1 MTVVERLRNRG
12 VTPRAV
18 LYARFSSDNQREES
32 IEAQLRAMH
41 EYCSRNSIVII
52 HEYCDRAKSAT
63 TDDRPEF
70 LKMIAASREGDFDFA
85 IVHKLDRFSRNRYD
99 SAYYKREL
107 KKNGVQLLSVLE
119 QMDDS
124 PESIILESVLEG
136 MSEYYSKNLAREVMK
151 GMRESA
157 MDCRYIG
164 GWIPYGF
171 RVDPQ
176 THRYIINDYEAEAV
190 RMIFRD
196 VADGCGYN
204 VVLNKLNSMGYR
216 TRLGNT
222 FSKETLYE
230 MLRNEKYN
238 GVYVFSRAAS
248 KDELG
253 RRNNHLDKPI
263 EDQIR
268 IPGGMPKIVDD
279 ETFARVQAILTSRKR
294 HGRRDG
300 KRKYLLPGMVFCG
313 LCGHRYCG
321 DSMQTGGEKNR
332 SVIGTYFCNNRKNHG
347 AHACSNSNIHQEPL
361 EELVLQKIEE
371 IVFDESRIP
380 GIVQAYRELCQQEDG
395 TDKDKIRTL
404 RQNLKT
410 VEQKINNIVNIIANT
425 GSAALVTQLTQL
437 EREKEL
443 LDVQIQE
450 EERSAEESELDEDAI
465 LAAFRQAQKM
475 FHNGTLPQMEQI
487 INLYLDRVV
496 VFPDYVEIHLNNV
509 PTNLLNPSETK
520 DEPALGGLHTFYIEK
535 MCERN
540 APQNR
545 TRKKGKY
552 GYIILVK
559 LHRKEQKK
567 AKSRRKGQKETRAQD
582 GLDSSKTGGAEGNRT
597 PVRKQLGKNFS
608 GRSLLFAFPFPGG
621 NKHPT
626 GIGSFMMRGM
636 GKAYHTHVLRL
647 NHTRARVSGTPRAD
661 GRLIRQPGQQYCC
674 QLNLRNC
681 PFYRGQ
687 APRPAIPASLP
698 PSKPVRPHGRLQNTV
713 GILQRIAVLESSV
726 RIGELIRLR
735 VGLAVGVH
743 GDGGNLLLHLGTVV
757 AVSLDGGDG
766 VHHVHTGGYLAEGG
780 VLTVQ
785 MLGVGVHDEELA
797 ARGVGGGGTRHAEN
811 TPLVLQIVFDAV
823 EEELALDAVAGAAH
837 AGAFGTAALNHEAG
851 NDSVENQTVIKMVA
865 AQVDEVANALGR
877 LVGIQL
883 ALDDAAVFHGDLKCG
898 IH

>member
-41 EYCSRNSIVII
+41 EYCSRNSIVVI
-52 HEYCDRAKSAT
+52 HEFCDRAKSAT

-164 GWIPYGF
+164 GWVPYGF

-204 VVLNKLNSMGYR
+204 VVLNKLNAMGYR

-268 IPGGMPKIVDD
+268 IPGGMPKVVDD
-279 ETFARVQAILTSRKR
+279 DTFARVQAILTSRKR

-300 KRKYLLPGMVFCG
+300 KRKYLLTGMVFCG

-425 GSAALVTQLTQL
+425 GSAALLTQLTQL

-496 VFPDYVEIHLNNV
+496 VFPDYVEVHLNNV

-535 MCERN
+535 ICEKN

-582 GLDSSKTGGAEGNRT
+582 GLDSSKSGGAEGNRT

-626 GIGSFMMRGM
+626 RIGSFIMRGM

-647 NHTRARVSGTPRAD
+647 NHTRARVSGTPGAD
-661 GRLIRQPGQQYCC
+661 GRLIRQPGQQ
-674 QLNLRNC
+674 
-681 PFYRGQ
+681 
-687 APRPAIPASLP
+687 
-698 PSKPVRPHGRLQNTV
+698 
-713 GILQRIAVLESSV
+713 
-726 RIGELIRLR
+726 
-735 VGLAVGVH
+735 
-743 GDGGNLLLHLGTVV
+743 
-757 AVSLDGGDG
+757 
-766 VHHVHTGGYLAEGG
+766 
-780 VLTVQ
+780 
-785 MLGVGVHDEELA
+785 
-797 ARGVGGGGTRHAEN
+797 
-811 TPLVLQIVFDAV
+811 
-823 EEELALDAVAGAAH
+823 
-837 AGAFGTAALNHEAG
+837 
-851 NDSVENQTVIKMVA
+851 
-865 AQVDEVANALGR
+865 
-877 LVGIQL
+877 
-883 ALDDAAVFHGDLKCG
+883 
-898 IH
+898 

>member
-279 ETFARVQAILTSRKR
+279 ETFARVQAILASRKR
-294 HGRRDG
+294 HRRQKS
-300 KRKYLLPGMVFCG
+300 KRNYLLTGLVFCG

-321 DSMQTGGEKNR
+321 DAMQTGKDR
-332 SVIGTYFCNNRKNHG
+332 KVVGTYACNNRNNHG
-347 AHACSNSNIHQEPL
+347 ARICRNQNVRQQPL
-361 EELVLQKIEE
+361 EELVLRKIEE

-380 GIVQAYRELCQQEDG
+380 EIVQAYRELCKQEEG
-395 TDKDKIRTL
+395 EEKDKIRTL

-410 VEQKINNIVNIIANT
+410 VEQKIANIVNIIANT

-509 PTNLLNPSETK
+509 PTNLLNPSEAK

-535 MCERN
+535 MSDN
-540 APQNR
+540 ILPKYQ
-545 TRKKGKY
+545 TGK
-552 GYIILVK
+552 
-559 LHRKEQKK
+559 
-567 AKSRRKGQKETRAQD
+567 
-582 GLDSSKTGGAEGNRT
+582 
-597 PVRKQLGKNFS
+597 
-608 GRSLLFAFPFPGG
+608 
-621 NKHPT
+621 
-626 GIGSFMMRGM
+626 IG
-636 GKAYHTHVLRL
+636 
-647 NHTRARVSGTPRAD
+647 
-661 GRLIRQPGQQYCC
+661 
-674 QLNLRNC
+674 
-681 PFYRGQ
+681 
-687 APRPAIPASLP
+687 
-698 PSKPVRPHGRLQNTV
+698 
-713 GILQRIAVLESSV
+713 
-726 RIGELIRLR
+726 
-735 VGLAVGVH
+735 
-743 GDGGNLLLHLGTVV
+743 
-757 AVSLDGGDG
+757 
-766 VHHVHTGGYLAEGG
+766 
-780 VLTVQ
+780 
-785 MLGVGVHDEELA
+785 
-797 ARGVGGGGTRHAEN
+797 
-811 TPLVLQIVFDAV
+811 
-823 EEELALDAVAGAAH
+823 
-837 AGAFGTAALNHEAG
+837 
-851 NDSVENQTVIKMVA
+851 
-865 AQVDEVANALGR
+865 
-877 LVGIQL
+877 
-883 ALDDAAVFHGDLKCG
+883 
-898 IH
+898 

>member
-1 MTVVERLRNRG
+1 MTVVDRLRNRG

-279 ETFARVQAILTSRKR
+279 ETFARVQAILASRKR

-300 KRKYLLPGMVFCG
+300 KRKYLLTGMVFCG

-321 DSMQTGGEKNR
+321 DSMQTGGVNNKT
-332 SVIGTYFCNNRKNHG
+332 VIGTYFCNNRKNHG

-361 EELVLQKIEE
+361 EELVLRKIEE

-395 TDKDKIRTL
+395 EDKEKIRTL

-410 VEQKINNIVNIIANT
+410 VEQKIANIVNIIANT

-450 EERSAEESELDEDAI
+450 EERDTKENDLDEEAI
-465 LAAFRQAQKM
+465 RAAFRQAQKM
-475 FHNGTLPQMEQI
+475 FHSGTLPQMEQI
-487 INLYLDRVV
+487 INLYLDKVLV
-496 VFPDYVEIHLNNV
+496 YPDYVEIHLNNV

-535 MCERN
+535 MCEKN
-540 APQNR
+540 DPQNR
-545 TRKKGKY
+545 TREKGQY
-552 GYIILVK
+552 GYNILVK
-559 LHRKEQKK
+559 LHGKEQKK
-567 AKSRRKGQKETRAQD
+567 AKSRRKGQKGTRAQD

-626 GIGSFMMRGM
+626 RIGSFIMRGM

-647 NHTRARVSGTPRAD
+647 NHTRARVSGTPGAD
-661 GRLIRQPGQQYCC
+661 GRLIRQPGQQ
-674 QLNLRNC
+674 
-681 PFYRGQ
+681 
-687 APRPAIPASLP
+687 
-698 PSKPVRPHGRLQNTV
+698 
-713 GILQRIAVLESSV
+713 
-726 RIGELIRLR
+726 
-735 VGLAVGVH
+735 
-743 GDGGNLLLHLGTVV
+743 
-757 AVSLDGGDG
+757 
-766 VHHVHTGGYLAEGG
+766 
-780 VLTVQ
+780 
-785 MLGVGVHDEELA
+785 
-797 ARGVGGGGTRHAEN
+797 
-811 TPLVLQIVFDAV
+811 
-823 EEELALDAVAGAAH
+823 
-837 AGAFGTAALNHEAG
+837 
-851 NDSVENQTVIKMVA
+851 
-865 AQVDEVANALGR
+865 
-877 LVGIQL
+877 
-883 ALDDAAVFHGDLKCG
+883 
-898 IH
+898 

>member
-164 GWIPYGF
+164 GWVPYGF

-279 ETFARVQAILTSRKR
+279 ETFARVQAILASRKR

-300 KRKYLLPGMVFCG
+300 KRKYLLTGMVFCG

-361 EELVLQKIEE
+361 EELVLQKIED

-535 MCERN
+535 MCEKN

-545 TRKKGKY
+545 TRKKEKY
-552 GYIILVK
+552 GCIILVK

-626 GIGSFMMRGM
+626 RIGSFIMRGM

-647 NHTRARVSGTPRAD
+647 NHTRARVSGTPGAD
-661 GRLIRQPGQQYCC
+661 GRLIRQPGQQ
-674 QLNLRNC
+674 
-681 PFYRGQ
+681 
-687 APRPAIPASLP
+687 
-698 PSKPVRPHGRLQNTV
+698 
-713 GILQRIAVLESSV
+713 
-726 RIGELIRLR
+726 
-735 VGLAVGVH
+735 
-743 GDGGNLLLHLGTVV
+743 
-757 AVSLDGGDG
+757 
-766 VHHVHTGGYLAEGG
+766 
-780 VLTVQ
+780 
-785 MLGVGVHDEELA
+785 
-797 ARGVGGGGTRHAEN
+797 
-811 TPLVLQIVFDAV
+811 
-823 EEELALDAVAGAAH
+823 
-837 AGAFGTAALNHEAG
+837 
-851 NDSVENQTVIKMVA
+851 
-865 AQVDEVANALGR
+865 
-877 LVGIQL
+877 
-883 ALDDAAVFHGDLKCG
+883 
-898 IH
+898 

>member
-12 VTPRAV
+12 ITPRAV

-41 EYCSRNSIVII
+41 EFCSRNSIVIM

-70 LKMIAASREGDFDFA
+70 LKMIAASKEGDFDFA

-176 THRYIINDYEAEAV
+176 TRRYIINEYEAEAV

-204 VVLNKLNSMGYR
+204 VVLNKLNSLGYR

-253 RRNNHLDKPI
+253 RRNNHRDKPI

-279 ETFARVQAILTSRKR
+279 ETFARVQSILASRKR
-294 HGRRDG
+294 HGRRTG
-300 KRKYLLPGMVFCG
+300 KRTYLLTGMVFCG
-313 LCGHRYCG
+313 LCGYRYCG
-321 DSMQTGGEKNR
+321 DAMQTGGEKNR

-347 AHACSNSNIHQEPL
+347 AHACGNQNIHQQPL
-361 EELVLQKIEE
+361 EELVLRKIEE

-380 GIVQAYRELCQQEDG
+380 GIVQAYQQLNQRESGEEG
-395 TDKDKIRTL
+395 EKIRTL

-410 VEQKINNIVNIIANT
+410 VEQKIANIVNVITNT
-425 GSAALVTQLTQL
+425 GSAALVNQLNQL
-437 EREKEL
+437 EKEKEQLDFQIQVESRDRREKEL
-443 LDVQIQE
+443 
-450 EERSAEESELDEDAI
+450 DENAI
-465 LAAFRQAQKM
+465 REAFRQAQKM
-475 FHNGTLPQMEQI
+475 FHSRTLPQLEQL
-487 INLYLDRVV
+487 INLYLDKVLV
-496 VFPDYVEIHLNNV
+496 YPDYVEIHLNNV
-509 PTNLLNPSETK
+509 PTNLLPPSEPQDK
-520 DEPALGGLHTFYIEK
+520 PAISGLHTFYIEK
-535 MCERN
+535 MCDN
-540 APQNR
+540 FGPQNHSGE
-545 TRKKGKY
+545 KGGFEY
-552 GYIILVK
+552 NFLVK

-567 AKSRRKGQKETRAQD
+567 SKSRRKGQKETRAQE
-582 GLDSSKTGGAEGNRT
+582 LLNSSKSGGA
-597 PVRKQLGKNFS
+597 KCAKN
-608 GRSLLFAFPFPGG
+608 
-621 NKHPT
+621 
-626 GIGSFMMRGM
+626 
-636 GKAYHTHVLRL
+636 
-647 NHTRARVSGTPRAD
+647 
-661 GRLIRQPGQQYCC
+661 
-674 QLNLRNC
+674 
-681 PFYRGQ
+681 
-687 APRPAIPASLP
+687 
-698 PSKPVRPHGRLQNTV
+698 KPVT
-713 GILQRIAVLESSV
+713 
-726 RIGELIRLR
+726 
-735 VGLAVGVH
+735 
-743 GDGGNLLLHLGTVV
+743 LLHLT
-757 AVSLDGGDG
+757 
-766 VHHVHTGGYLAEGG
+766 
-780 VLTVQ
+780 
-785 MLGVGVHDEELA
+785 
-797 ARGVGGGGTRHAEN
+797 
-811 TPLVLQIVFDAV
+811 
-823 EEELALDAVAGAAH
+823 
-837 AGAFGTAALNHEAG
+837 
-851 NDSVENQTVIKMVA
+851 
-865 AQVDEVANALGR
+865 
-877 LVGIQL
+877 
-883 ALDDAAVFHGDLKCG
+883 
-898 IH
+898 

>member
-204 VVLNKLNSMGYR
+204 VVLNKLNSMEYR

-279 ETFARVQAILTSRKR
+279 ETFARVQAILASRKR

-300 KRKYLLPGMVFCG
+300 KRKYLLTGMVFCG

-361 EELVLQKIEE
+361 EELVLQKIED

-582 GLDSSKTGGAEGNRT
+582 GLDSSKTGGAEGSRT

-647 NHTRARVSGTPRAD
+647 NHTRARVSGTPGAD

-698 PSKPVRPHGRLQNTV
+698 PSKPVRPHGKLQNTV
-713 GILQRIAVLESSV
+713 GILQLIAKLREA
-726 RIGELIRLR
+726 LIKPARADSER
-735 VGLAVGVH
+735 FF
-743 GDGGNLLLHLGTVV
+743 
-757 AVSLDGGDG
+757 
-766 VHHVHTGGYLAEGG
+766 TG
-780 VLTVQ
+780 
-785 MLGVGVHDEELA
+785 
-797 ARGVGGGGTRHAEN
+797 
-811 TPLVLQIVFDAV
+811 
-823 EEELALDAVAGAAH
+823 
-837 AGAFGTAALNHEAG
+837 
-851 NDSVENQTVIKMVA
+851 
-865 AQVDEVANALGR
+865 
-877 LVGIQL
+877 
-883 ALDDAAVFHGDLKCG
+883 
-898 IH
+898 

>member
-41 EYCSRNSIVII
+41 EYCSRNSIVVI
-52 HEYCDRAKSAT
+52 HEFCDRAKSAT

-164 GWIPYGF
+164 GWVPYGF

-204 VVLNKLNSMGYR
+204 VVLNKLNAMGYR

-253 RRNNHLDKPI
+253 RRNNHQDKPI

-279 ETFARVQAILTSRKR
+279 ETFARVQAILASRKR

-300 KRKYLLPGMVFCG
+300 KRKYLLTGMVFCG

-361 EELVLQKIEE
+361 EELVLRKIEE

-380 GIVQAYRELCQQEDG
+380 GIVQAYRELCQQEEG
-395 TDKDKIRTL
+395 EDKDKIRTL

-626 GIGSFMMRGM
+626 RIGSFIMRGM

-647 NHTRARVSGTPRAD
+647 NHTRARVSGTPGAD
-661 GRLIRQPGQQYCC
+661 GRLIRQPGQQ
-674 QLNLRNC
+674 
-681 PFYRGQ
+681 
-687 APRPAIPASLP
+687 
-698 PSKPVRPHGRLQNTV
+698 
-713 GILQRIAVLESSV
+713 
-726 RIGELIRLR
+726 
-735 VGLAVGVH
+735 
-743 GDGGNLLLHLGTVV
+743 
-757 AVSLDGGDG
+757 
-766 VHHVHTGGYLAEGG
+766 
-780 VLTVQ
+780 
-785 MLGVGVHDEELA
+785 
-797 ARGVGGGGTRHAEN
+797 
-811 TPLVLQIVFDAV
+811 
-823 EEELALDAVAGAAH
+823 
-837 AGAFGTAALNHEAG
+837 
-851 NDSVENQTVIKMVA
+851 
-865 AQVDEVANALGR
+865 
-877 LVGIQL
+877 
-883 ALDDAAVFHGDLKCG
+883 
-898 IH
+898 

>member
-12 VTPRAV
+12 ITPRAV

-41 EYCSRNSIVII
+41 EFCTRNSIVIM

-70 LKMIAASREGDFDFA
+70 LKMIAASKEGDFDFA

-176 THRYIINDYEAEAV
+176 TRRYIINEYEAEAV

-204 VVLNKLNSMGYR
+204 VVLNKLNALGYR

-253 RRNNHLDKPI
+253 RRNNHRDKPI

-279 ETFARVQAILTSRKR
+279 ETFARVQSILASRKR
-294 HGRRDG
+294 HGRRTG
-300 KRKYLLPGMVFCG
+300 KRTYLLTGMVFCG

-321 DSMQTGGEKNR
+321 DAMQTGGEKNR
-332 SVIGTYFCNNRKNHG
+332 SIIGTYFCNNRKNHG
-347 AHACSNSNIHQEPL
+347 AHACGNQNIHQQPL
-361 EELVLQKIEE
+361 EELVLRKIEE

-380 GIVQAYRELCQQEDG
+380 GIVQAYQQLNQQESG
-395 TDKDKIRTL
+395 EEGEKIRTL

-410 VEQKINNIVNIIANT
+410 VEQKIANIVNVITNT
-425 GSAALVTQLTQL
+425 GSAALVNQLNQL
-437 EREKEL
+437 EKEKEQLDFQIQVESRDRREKEL
-443 LDVQIQE
+443 
-450 EERSAEESELDEDAI
+450 DENAI
-465 LAAFRQAQKM
+465 REAFRQAQKM
-475 FHNGTLPQMEQI
+475 FHSRTLPQLEQL
-487 INLYLDRVV
+487 INLYLDKVLV
-496 VFPDYVEIHLNNV
+496 YPDYVEIHLNNV
-509 PTNLLNPSETK
+509 PTNLLPPSEPQDK
-520 DEPALGGLHTFYIEK
+520 PAISGLHTFYIEK
-535 MCERN
+535 MCDN
-540 APQNR
+540 FGPQNQLEE
-545 TRKKGKY
+545 KGEFEY
-552 GYIILVK
+552 NFLVK

-567 AKSRRKGQKETRAQD
+567 SKSRRNGQKETRAQE
-582 GLDSSKTGGAEGNRT
+582 LLNSSKSGGAEGNRT
-597 PVRKQLGKNFS
+597 PVRRQLGKNFS
-608 GRSLLFAFPFPGG
+608 GRSLLFTFPHPGG

-626 GIGSFMMRGM
+626 GISSFMMRGM
-636 GKAYHTHVLRL
+636 GKAYHTHGLHS
-647 NHTRARVSGTPRAD
+647 NHTRARLVDLP
-661 GRLIRQPGQQYCC
+661 GR
-674 QLNLRNC
+674 
-681 PFYRGQ
+681 
-687 APRPAIPASLP
+687 
-698 PSKPVRPHGRLQNTV
+698 
-713 GILQRIAVLESSV
+713 
-726 RIGELIRLR
+726 
-735 VGLAVGVH
+735 
-743 GDGGNLLLHLGTVV
+743 
-757 AVSLDGGDG
+757 
-766 VHHVHTGGYLAEGG
+766 
-780 VLTVQ
+780 
-785 MLGVGVHDEELA
+785 M
-797 ARGVGGGGTRHAEN
+797 
-811 TPLVLQIVFDAV
+811 
-823 EEELALDAVAGAAH
+823 GA
-837 AGAFGTAALNHEAG
+837 
-851 NDSVENQTVIKMVA
+851 
-865 AQVDEVANALGR
+865 
-877 LVGIQL
+877 
-883 ALDDAAVFHGDLKCG
+883 
-898 IH
+898 

>member
-1 MTVVERLRNRG
+1 MTVVERLRSRG

-41 EYCSRNSIVII
+41 EYCSRNSIVVI
-52 HEYCDRAKSAT
+52 HEFCDRAKSAT

-171 RVDPQ
+171 RVDPE

-204 VVLNKLNSMGYR
+204 VVLNKLNTMGYR

-253 RRNNHLDKPI
+253 RRNNHMDKPI

-300 KRKYLLPGMVFCG
+300 KRKYLLTGMVFCG

-361 EELVLQKIEE
+361 EELVLRKIEE

-380 GIVQAYRELCQQEDG
+380 GIVQAYRELCQQEEG
-395 TDKDKIRTL
+395 EDKDKARTL

-443 LDVQIQE
+443 LGVQIQE
-450 EERSAEESELDEDAI
+450 EERGTKEDDLDEEAI
-465 LAAFRQAQKM
+465 RVAFRQAQKM
-475 FHNGTLPQMEQI
+475 FHSGTLPQMEQI
-487 INLYLDRVV
+487 INLYLDKVLV
-496 VFPDYVEIHLNNV
+496 YPDYVEIHLNNV
-509 PTNLLNPSETK
+509 PMNLLNPSETK

-535 MCERN
+535 MCEKN

-545 TRKKGKY
+545 TRKNGQY
-552 GYIILVK
+552 GYNILVK
-559 LHRKEQKK
+559 LHRKEKKK
-567 AKSRRKGQKETRAQD
+567 AKSSRKGQKETRAQD

-597 PVRKQLGKNFS
+597 PVRRQLGGNFS
-608 GRSLLFAFPFPGG
+608 GRSLLFTFPHPGG

-626 GIGSFMMRGM
+626 GISSFMMHGM
-636 GKAYHTHVLRL
+636 GKAYHTHGLHS
-647 NHTRARVSGTPRAD
+647 NHT
-661 GRLIRQPGQQYCC
+661 
-674 QLNLRNC
+674 
-681 PFYRGQ
+681 Q
-687 APRPAIPASLP
+687 A
-698 PSKPVRPHGRLQNTV
+698 
-713 GILQRIAVLESSV
+713 
-726 RIGELIRLR
+726 
-735 VGLAVGVH
+735 
-743 GDGGNLLLHLGTVV
+743 
-757 AVSLDGGDG
+757 
-766 VHHVHTGGYLAEGG
+766 
-780 VLTVQ
+780 
-785 MLGVGVHDEELA
+785 
-797 ARGVGGGGTRHAEN
+797 
-811 TPLVLQIVFDAV
+811 
-823 EEELALDAVAGAAH
+823 
-837 AGAFGTAALNHEAG
+837 
-851 NDSVENQTVIKMVA
+851 
-865 AQVDEVANALGR
+865 R
-877 LVGIQL
+877 LV
-883 ALDDAAVFHGDLKCG
+883 DLPG
-898 IH
+898 RMGA

>member
-12 VTPRAV
+12 ITPRAV

-41 EYCSRNSIVII
+41 EFCSRNSIVIM

-70 LKMIAASREGDFDFA
+70 LKMIAASKEGDFDFA

-176 THRYIINDYEAEAV
+176 TRRYIINEYEAEAV

-204 VVLNKLNSMGYR
+204 VVLNKLNALGYR

-253 RRNNHLDKPI
+253 RRNNHRDKPI

-279 ETFARVQAILTSRKR
+279 ETFARVQSILASRKR
-294 HGRRDG
+294 HGRRTG
-300 KRKYLLPGMVFCG
+300 KRTYLLTGLVFCG

-321 DSMQTGGEKNR
+321 DAMQTGGEKNR
-332 SVIGTYFCNNRKNHG
+332 SIIGTYFCNNRKNHG
-347 AHACSNSNIHQEPL
+347 AHACGNQNIHQQPL
-361 EELVLQKIEE
+361 EELVLRKIEE

-380 GIVQAYRELCQQEDG
+380 GIVQAYRQLNQQESG
-395 TDKDKIRTL
+395 EEGEKIRTL

-410 VEQKINNIVNIIANT
+410 VEQKIANIVNVITNT
-425 GSAALVTQLTQL
+425 GSAALVNQLNQL
-437 EREKEL
+437 EKEKEQLDFQIQMESRDRREKEL
-443 LDVQIQE
+443 
-450 EERSAEESELDEDAI
+450 SENAI
-465 LAAFRQAQKM
+465 REAFRQAQKM
-475 FHNGTLPQMEQI
+475 FHSRTLPQLEQL
-487 INLYLDRVV
+487 INLYLDKVLV
-496 VFPDYVEIHLNNV
+496 YPDYVEIHLNNV
-509 PTNLLNPSETK
+509 PTNLLPPSEPQDK
-520 DEPALGGLHTFYIEK
+520 PATSGLHTFCIEK
-535 MCERN
+535 MCDNFGPKNHSGE
-540 APQNR
+540 
-545 TRKKGKY
+545 KGEFEY
-552 GYIILVK
+552 NFLVK

-567 AKSRRKGQKETRAQD
+567 LKSRRKGQKETRAQE
-582 GLDSSKTGGAEGNRT
+582 LLNSSKSGGAEGNRT

-608 GRSLLFAFPFPGG
+608 GRSLLFTFPHSGG

-626 GIGSFMMRGM
+626 EFGSFMMRGM
-636 GKAYHTHVLRL
+636 GKAYHTHGLHS
-647 NHTRARVSGTPRAD
+647 NHTRARLVDLP
-661 GRLIRQPGQQYCC
+661 GR
-674 QLNLRNC
+674 
-681 PFYRGQ
+681 
-687 APRPAIPASLP
+687 
-698 PSKPVRPHGRLQNTV
+698 
-713 GILQRIAVLESSV
+713 
-726 RIGELIRLR
+726 
-735 VGLAVGVH
+735 
-743 GDGGNLLLHLGTVV
+743 
-757 AVSLDGGDG
+757 
-766 VHHVHTGGYLAEGG
+766 
-780 VLTVQ
+780 
-785 MLGVGVHDEELA
+785 M
-797 ARGVGGGGTRHAEN
+797 
-811 TPLVLQIVFDAV
+811 
-823 EEELALDAVAGAAH
+823 GA
-837 AGAFGTAALNHEAG
+837 
-851 NDSVENQTVIKMVA
+851 
-865 AQVDEVANALGR
+865 
-877 LVGIQL
+877 
-883 ALDDAAVFHGDLKCG
+883 
-898 IH
+898 

>member
-204 VVLNKLNSMGYR
+204 VVLNKLNSMEYR

-294 HGRRDG
+294 HRRQKS
-300 KRKYLLPGMVFCG
+300 KRNYLLTGLVFCG

-321 DSMQTGGEKNR
+321 DSMQTGKDR
-332 SVIGTYFCNNRKNHG
+332 KVVGTYACNNRNNHG
-347 AHACSNSNIHQEPL
+347 ARICRNQNVRQQPL
-361 EELVLQKIEE
+361 EELVLRKIEE
-371 IVFDESRIP
+371 TVFNESRIP
-380 GIVQAYRELCQQEDG
+380 DIVRAYRELSQQEEG
-395 TDKDKIRTL
+395 EDKDKIRTL

-410 VEQKINNIVNIIANT
+410 VEQKITNIVNIIANT

-450 EERSAEESELDEDAI
+450 EERSTEESELDEDAI

-509 PTNLLNPSETK
+509 PTNLLNPSEAK
-520 DEPALGGLHTFYIEK
+520 DEPALDGLHTFYIEK
-535 MCERN
+535 MSDN
-540 APQNR
+540 ILPKYQ
-545 TRKKGKY
+545 TGKIGQY
-552 GYIILVK
+552 GYDILVK
-559 LHRKEQKK
+559 VHRKEEKK
-567 AKSRRKGQKETRAQD
+567 NKSRRKGHNETQAQI
-582 GLDSSKTGGAEGNRT
+582 GLGLGESGGAEGNRT

-626 GIGSFMMRGM
+626 RIGSFIMRGM

-647 NHTRARVSGTPRAD
+647 NHTRARVSGTPGAD

-674 QLNLRNC
+674 QLNLKNC

-698 PSKPVRPHGRLQNTV
+698 PSKPVRPRGKLQNTI
-713 GILQRIAVLESSV
+713 GILQPIADLKSSV
-726 RIGELIRLR
+726 RIGELVRLR

-743 GDGGNLLLHLGTVV
+743 GDGSDFLLHLRTVA
-757 AVSLDGGDG
+757 AVGLDGGDG
-766 VHHVHTGGYLAEGG
+766 VHHVHAGSHLAEGG
-780 VLTVQ
+780 VLAVQ
-785 MLGVGVHDEELA
+785 VLGVGVHDEELA

-811 TPLVLQIVFDAV
+811 APLVLQVVLDTV
-823 EEELALDAVAGAAH
+823 EKELALDAVAGAAH
-837 AGAFGTAALNHEAG
+837 AGALGAAALNHEAG
-851 NDSVENQTVIKMVA
+851 NDSVEDQTIIKMVI
-865 AQVDEVANALGR
+865 AQVDEVADALGR
-877 LVGIQL
+877 FVGIQL
-883 ALDDAAVFHGDLKCG
+883 AFDDAAVFHGDLKCG

>member
-1 MTVVERLRNRG
+1 
-12 VTPRAV
+12 
-18 LYARFSSDNQREES
+18 
-32 IEAQLRAMH
+32 
-41 EYCSRNSIVII
+41 
-52 HEYCDRAKSAT
+52 
-63 TDDRPEF
+63 
-70 LKMIAASREGDFDFA
+70 
-85 IVHKLDRFSRNRYD
+85 
-99 SAYYKREL
+99 
-107 KKNGVQLLSVLE
+107 
-119 QMDDS
+119 
-124 PESIILESVLEG
+124 
-136 MSEYYSKNLAREVMK
+136 
-151 GMRESA
+151 

-294 HGRRDG
+294 HRRQKS
-300 KRKYLLPGMVFCG
+300 KRNYLLTGLVFCG

-321 DSMQTGGEKNR
+321 DSMQTGKDR
-332 SVIGTYFCNNRKNHG
+332 KVVGTYACNNRNNHG
-347 AHACSNSNIHQEPL
+347 ARICRNQNVRQQPL
-361 EELVLQKIEE
+361 EELVLRKIEE
-371 IVFDESRIP
+371 TVFDESRIP
-380 GIVQAYRELCQQEDG
+380 DIVRAYRELSQQEEG
-395 TDKDKIRTL
+395 EDKDKIRTL

-410 VEQKINNIVNIIANT
+410 VEQKITNIVNIIANT

-450 EERSAEESELDEDAI
+450 EERITEESELDEEGI
-465 LAAFRQAQKM
+465 LTAFRQAQKM

-535 MCERN
+535 MSDN
-540 APQNR
+540 ILPKYQ
-545 TRKKGKY
+545 TGKIGQY
-552 GYIILVK
+552 GYDILVK
-559 LHRKEQKK
+559 LHRKDEKK
-567 AKSRRKGQKETRAQD
+567 NKSRRKGHNETQAQI
-582 GLDSSKTGGAEGNRT
+582 GLGLGESGGAEGNRT

-647 NHTRARVSGTPRAD
+647 NHTRARVSGTPGAD

-698 PSKPVRPHGRLQNTV
+698 PSKPVRPHGKLQNTI
-713 GILQRIAVLESSV
+713 GILQPIADLESSV

-743 GDGGNLLLHLGTVV
+743 GDGGDLLLRLGTVI
-757 AVSLDGGDG
+757 AVGLDGGDG
-766 VHHVHTGGYLAEGG
+766 VHHIHTGGHLAEGG

-785 MLGVGVHDEELA
+785 VLGVGVHDEELA

-811 TPLVLQIVFDAV
+811 APLVLQVVLDAV

-837 AGAFGTAALNHEAG
+837 TGAFGTATLDHEAG
-851 NDSVENQTVIKMVA
+851 NDSVEDQTVIKMAV
-865 AQVDEVANALGR
+865 AQVDEVADTLGR

>member
-1 MTVVERLRNRG
+1 M
-12 VTPRAV
+12 
-18 LYARFSSDNQREES
+18 
-32 IEAQLRAMH
+32 
-41 EYCSRNSIVII
+41 
-52 HEYCDRAKSAT
+52 
-63 TDDRPEF
+63 
-70 LKMIAASREGDFDFA
+70 
-85 IVHKLDRFSRNRYD
+85 
-99 SAYYKREL
+99 
-107 KKNGVQLLSVLE
+107 SVLE

-268 IPGGMPKIVDD
+268 IPGGMPKVVDD
-279 ETFARVQAILTSRKR
+279 DTFARVQAILTSRKR

-300 KRKYLLPGMVFCG
+300 KRKYLLTGMVFCG

-361 EELVLQKIEE
+361 EELVLRKIEE

-395 TDKDKIRTL
+395 EDKEKIRTL

-410 VEQKINNIVNIIANT
+410 VEQKIANIVNIIANT

-450 EERSAEESELDEDAI
+450 EERDTKENDLDEEAI
-465 LAAFRQAQKM
+465 RAAFRQAQKM
-475 FHNGTLPQMEQI
+475 FHSGTLPQMEQI
-487 INLYLDRVV
+487 INLYLDKVLV
-496 VFPDYVEIHLNNV
+496 YPDYVEIHLNNV
-509 PTNLLNPSETK
+509 PTNLLNPSQTK

-535 MCERN
+535 MCEKN

-545 TRKKGKY
+545 TRKNGQY
-552 GYIILVK
+552 GYNILVK
-559 LHRKEQKK
+559 LNRKEQKK
-567 AKSRRKGQKETRAQD
+567 AKSRRKGQKDTRAQD
-582 GLDSSKTGGAEGNRT
+582 GLDSSKSGGAEGNRT

-621 NKHPT
+621 NKHST

-647 NHTRARVSGTPRAD
+647 NHTRARVSGTPGAD

-698 PSKPVRPHGRLQNTV
+698 PSKPVRPHGRLQNTI
-713 GILQRIAVLESSV
+713 GILQRIAVL
-726 RIGELIRLR
+726 
-735 VGLAVGVH
+735 
-743 GDGGNLLLHLGTVV
+743 
-757 AVSLDGGDG
+757 
-766 VHHVHTGGYLAEGG
+766 Y
-780 VLTVQ
+780 
-785 MLGVGVHDEELA
+785 
-797 ARGVGGGGTRHAEN
+797 
-811 TPLVLQIVFDAV
+811 
-823 EEELALDAVAGAAH
+823 
-837 AGAFGTAALNHEAG
+837 
-851 NDSVENQTVIKMVA
+851 
-865 AQVDEVANALGR
+865 
-877 LVGIQL
+877 
-883 ALDDAAVFHGDLKCG
+883 
-898 IH
+898 

>member
-41 EYCSRNSIVII
+41 EYCSRNSIVVI
-52 HEYCDRAKSAT
+52 HEFCDRAKSAT

-157 MDCRYIG
+157 MNCRYIG
-164 GWIPYGF
+164 GWVPYGF

-204 VVLNKLNSMGYR
+204 VVLNKLNAMGYR

-279 ETFARVQAILTSRKR
+279 ETFARVQAILASRKR

-300 KRKYLLPGMVFCG
+300 KRKYLLTGMVFCG

-450 EERSAEESELDEDAI
+450 ERSAEESELDEDAI

-520 DEPALGGLHTFYIEK
+520 DEPALCGLHTFYIEK

-626 GIGSFMMRGM
+626 RIGSFIMRGM

-647 NHTRARVSGTPRAD
+647 NHTRARVSGTPGAD
-661 GRLIRQPGQQYCC
+661 GRLIRQPGQQ
-674 QLNLRNC
+674 
-681 PFYRGQ
+681 
-687 APRPAIPASLP
+687 
-698 PSKPVRPHGRLQNTV
+698 
-713 GILQRIAVLESSV
+713 
-726 RIGELIRLR
+726 
-735 VGLAVGVH
+735 
-743 GDGGNLLLHLGTVV
+743 
-757 AVSLDGGDG
+757 
-766 VHHVHTGGYLAEGG
+766 
-780 VLTVQ
+780 
-785 MLGVGVHDEELA
+785 
-797 ARGVGGGGTRHAEN
+797 
-811 TPLVLQIVFDAV
+811 
-823 EEELALDAVAGAAH
+823 
-837 AGAFGTAALNHEAG
+837 
-851 NDSVENQTVIKMVA
+851 
-865 AQVDEVANALGR
+865 
-877 LVGIQL
+877 
-883 ALDDAAVFHGDLKCG
+883 
-898 IH
+898 

>member
-12 VTPRAV
+12 ITPRAV

-41 EYCSRNSIVII
+41 EFCSRNSIVIM

-70 LKMIAASREGDFDFA
+70 LKMIAASKEGDFDFA

-176 THRYIINDYEAEAV
+176 TRRYIINEYEAEAV
-190 RMIFRD
+190 RMIFWD

-204 VVLNKLNSMGYR
+204 VVLNKLNALGYR

-253 RRNNHLDKPI
+253 RRNNHRDKPI

-279 ETFARVQAILTSRKR
+279 ETFARVQSILASRKR
-294 HGRRDG
+294 HGRRTG
-300 KRKYLLPGMVFCG
+300 KRTYLLTGMVFCG

-321 DSMQTGGEKNR
+321 DAMQTGGEKNR
-332 SVIGTYFCNNRKNHG
+332 SIIGTYFCNNRKNHG
-347 AHACSNSNIHQEPL
+347 AHACGNQNIHQQPL
-361 EELVLQKIEE
+361 EELVLRKIEE

-380 GIVQAYRELCQQEDG
+380 GIVQAYRQLNQQESG
-395 TDKDKIRTL
+395 EEGEKLRTL

-410 VEQKINNIVNIIANT
+410 VEQKIANIVNVITNT
-425 GSAALVTQLTQL
+425 GSAALVNQLNQL
-437 EREKEL
+437 EKEKEQLDFQIQLESRDRREKEL
-443 LDVQIQE
+443 
-450 EERSAEESELDEDAI
+450 SENAI
-465 LAAFRQAQKM
+465 REAFRQAQKM
-475 FHNGTLPQMEQI
+475 FHSRTLPQLEQL
-487 INLYLDRVV
+487 INLYLDKVLV
-496 VFPDYVEIHLNNV
+496 YPDYVEIHLNNV
-509 PTNLLNPSETK
+509 PTNLLPPSEPQDK
-520 DEPALGGLHTFYIEK
+520 PATSGLHTFYIEK
-535 MCERN
+535 MCDNFGPKNHSGE
-540 APQNR
+540 
-545 TRKKGKY
+545 KGEFEY
-552 GYIILVK
+552 NFLVK

-567 AKSRRKGQKETRAQD
+567 LKSRRKGQKETRAQE
-582 GLDSSKTGGAEGNRT
+582 LLNSSKSGGAECA
-597 PVRKQLGKNFS
+597 KNK
-608 GRSLLFAFPFPGG
+608 PG
-621 NKHPT
+621 T
-626 GIGSFMMRGM
+626 
-636 GKAYHTHVLRL
+636 
-647 NHTRARVSGTPRAD
+647 
-661 GRLIRQPGQQYCC
+661 
-674 QLNLRNC
+674 
-681 PFYRGQ
+681 
-687 APRPAIPASLP
+687 
-698 PSKPVRPHGRLQNTV
+698 
-713 GILQRIAVLESSV
+713 IL
-726 RIGELIRLR
+726 
-735 VGLAVGVH
+735 
-743 GDGGNLLLHLGTVV
+743 
-757 AVSLDGGDG
+757 
-766 VHHVHTGGYLAEGG
+766 YL
-780 VLTVQ
+780 T
-785 MLGVGVHDEELA
+785 
-797 ARGVGGGGTRHAEN
+797 
-811 TPLVLQIVFDAV
+811 
-823 EEELALDAVAGAAH
+823 
-837 AGAFGTAALNHEAG
+837 
-851 NDSVENQTVIKMVA
+851 
-865 AQVDEVANALGR
+865 
-877 LVGIQL
+877 
-883 ALDDAAVFHGDLKCG
+883 
-898 IH
+898 

>member
-157 MDCRYIG
+157 MNCRYIG
-164 GWIPYGF
+164 GWVPYGF

-204 VVLNKLNSMGYR
+204 VVLNKLNAMGYR

-279 ETFARVQAILTSRKR
+279 ETFARVQAILASRKR

-300 KRKYLLPGMVFCG
+300 KRKYLLTGMVFCG

-520 DEPALGGLHTFYIEK
+520 DEPALCGLHTFYIEK

-626 GIGSFMMRGM
+626 RIGSFIMRGM

-647 NHTRARVSGTPRAD
+647 NHTRARVSGTPGAD
-661 GRLIRQPGQQYCC
+661 GRLIRQPGQQ
-674 QLNLRNC
+674 
-681 PFYRGQ
+681 
-687 APRPAIPASLP
+687 
-698 PSKPVRPHGRLQNTV
+698 
-713 GILQRIAVLESSV
+713 
-726 RIGELIRLR
+726 
-735 VGLAVGVH
+735 
-743 GDGGNLLLHLGTVV
+743 
-757 AVSLDGGDG
+757 
-766 VHHVHTGGYLAEGG
+766 
-780 VLTVQ
+780 
-785 MLGVGVHDEELA
+785 
-797 ARGVGGGGTRHAEN
+797 
-811 TPLVLQIVFDAV
+811 
-823 EEELALDAVAGAAH
+823 
-837 AGAFGTAALNHEAG
+837 
-851 NDSVENQTVIKMVA
+851 
-865 AQVDEVANALGR
+865 
-877 LVGIQL
+877 
-883 ALDDAAVFHGDLKCG
+883 
-898 IH
+898 

>member
-70 LKMIAASREGDFDFA
+70 LKMIAASKEGDFDFA

-253 RRNNHLDKPI
+253 RRNNHMDKPI

-279 ETFARVQAILTSRKR
+279 ETFARVQAILASRKR
-294 HGRRDG
+294 HRRQKS
-300 KRKYLLPGMVFCG
+300 KRNYLLTGLVFCG

-321 DSMQTGGEKNR
+321 DSMQTGKDR
-332 SVIGTYFCNNRKNHG
+332 KVVGTYACNNRNNHG
-347 AHACSNSNIHQEPL
+347 ARICRNQNVRQQPL
-361 EELVLQKIEE
+361 EEMVLRKIEE
-371 IVFDESRIP
+371 TVFDESRIP
-380 GIVQAYRELCQQEDG
+380 DIVRAYRELSQQEEG
-395 TDKDKIRTL
+395 EDKDKVRTL

-450 EERSAEESELDEDAI
+450 EERSAEESELDEEAI
-465 LAAFRQAQKM
+465 LTAFRQAQKM
-475 FHNGTLPQMEQI
+475 FHSGTLPQMEQI

-535 MCERN
+535 MSDN
-540 APQNR
+540 ILPKYQ
-545 TRKKGKY
+545 TGKIGQY
-552 GYIILVK
+552 GYDILVK
-559 LHRKEQKK
+559 VHRKEEKK
-567 AKSRRKGQKETRAQD
+567 NKSRRKGHNETQAQI
-582 GLDSSKTGGAEGNRT
+582 GLGLGKSGGAEGNRT

-647 NHTRARVSGTPRAD
+647 NHTRARVSGTPGAD

-698 PSKPVRPHGRLQNTV
+698 PSKPVRPHGKLQNTI
-713 GILQRIAVLESSV
+713 GILQPIADLKSSV
-726 RIGELIRLR
+726 RIGELVRLR

-743 GDGGNLLLHLGTVV
+743 GDGGDFLLHLRTVI
-757 AVSLDGGDG
+757 AVGLDGGDG
-766 VHHVHTGGYLAEGG
+766 VHHVHAGSHLAEGG
-780 VLTVQ
+780 VLAVQ
-785 MLGVGVHDEELA
+785 VLGVGVHDEELA

-811 TPLVLQIVFDAV
+811 APLVLQVVLDAV

-851 NDSVENQTVIKMVA
+851 NDSVENQTVIKMVI
-865 AQVDEVANALGR
+865 AQIDEVADALGR
-877 LVGIQL
+877 LVGI
-883 ALDDAAVFHGDLKCG
+883 
-898 IH
+898 

>member
-12 VTPRAV
+12 ITPRAV

-41 EYCSRNSIVII
+41 EFCSRNSIVIM
-52 HEYCDRAKSAT
+52 HEYCDQAKSAT

-70 LKMIAASREGDFDFA
+70 LKMIAASKEGDFDFA

-176 THRYIINDYEAEAV
+176 TRRYIINEYEAEAV

-204 VVLNKLNSMGYR
+204 VVLNKLNALGYR

-253 RRNNHLDKPI
+253 RRNNHRDKPI

-279 ETFARVQAILTSRKR
+279 ETFARVQSILASRKR
-294 HGRRDG
+294 HGRRTG
-300 KRKYLLPGMVFCG
+300 KRTYLLTGMVFCG

-321 DSMQTGGEKNR
+321 DAMQTGGEKNR
-332 SVIGTYFCNNRKNHG
+332 SIIGTYFCNNRKNHG
-347 AHACSNSNIHQEPL
+347 AHACGNQNIHQQPL
-361 EELVLQKIEE
+361 EELVLRKIEE

-380 GIVQAYRELCQQEDG
+380 GIVQAYQLLNQQESG
-395 TDKDKIRTL
+395 EEGEKIRTL

-410 VEQKINNIVNIIANT
+410 VEQKIANIVNVITNT
-425 GSAALVTQLTQL
+425 GSAALVNQLNQL
-437 EREKEL
+437 EKEKEQLDFQIQVESRDRREKEL
-443 LDVQIQE
+443 
-450 EERSAEESELDEDAI
+450 SENAI
-465 LAAFRQAQKM
+465 REAFRQAQRM
-475 FHNGTLPQMEQI
+475 FHSRTLPQMEQL
-487 INLYLDRVV
+487 INLYLDKVLV
-496 VFPDYVEIHLNNV
+496 YPDYVEIHLNNV
-509 PTNLLNPSETK
+509 PTNLLPPSEPQDK
-520 DEPALGGLHTFYIEK
+520 PAISGLHSFYIEK
-535 MCERN
+535 MCDN
-540 APQNR
+540 FGPQNHSGE
-545 TRKKGKY
+545 KGGFEY
-552 GYIILVK
+552 NFLVK

-567 AKSRRKGQKETRAQD
+567 SKSRRKGQKEARAQ
-582 GLDSSKTGGAEGNRT
+582 GLLNSSKSGGAEGNRT
-597 PVRKQLGKNFS
+597 PVRRQLGKNFS
-608 GRSLLFAFPFPGG
+608 GRSLLFTFPHPGG

-626 GIGSFMMRGM
+626 GISSFMMRGM
-636 GKAYHTHVLRL
+636 GKAYHTHGLHS
-647 NHTRARVSGTPRAD
+647 NHTRARLVDLP
-661 GRLIRQPGQQYCC
+661 GR
-674 QLNLRNC
+674 
-681 PFYRGQ
+681 
-687 APRPAIPASLP
+687 
-698 PSKPVRPHGRLQNTV
+698 
-713 GILQRIAVLESSV
+713 
-726 RIGELIRLR
+726 
-735 VGLAVGVH
+735 
-743 GDGGNLLLHLGTVV
+743 
-757 AVSLDGGDG
+757 
-766 VHHVHTGGYLAEGG
+766 
-780 VLTVQ
+780 
-785 MLGVGVHDEELA
+785 M
-797 ARGVGGGGTRHAEN
+797 
-811 TPLVLQIVFDAV
+811 
-823 EEELALDAVAGAAH
+823 GA
-837 AGAFGTAALNHEAG
+837 
-851 NDSVENQTVIKMVA
+851 
-865 AQVDEVANALGR
+865 
-877 LVGIQL
+877 
-883 ALDDAAVFHGDLKCG
+883 
-898 IH
+898 

>member
-176 THRYIINDYEAEAV
+176 THRYIINEYEAEAV

-253 RRNNHLDKPI
+253 RRNNHMDKPI

-279 ETFARVQAILTSRKR
+279 DTFARVQAILASRKR

-300 KRKYLLPGMVFCG
+300 KRKYLLTGMVFCG

-395 TDKDKIRTL
+395 DDKDKIRTL

-410 VEQKINNIVNIIANT
+410 VEQKIANIVNVIANT

-450 EERSAEESELDEDAI
+450 EERGTKEDDLDEEAI
-465 LAAFRQAQKM
+465 RAAFRQAQKM
-475 FHNGTLPQMEQI
+475 FHSGTLPQMEQI
-487 INLYLDRVV
+487 INLYLDKVLV
-496 VFPDYVEIHLNNV
+496 YPDYVEIHLNNV
-509 PTNLLNPSETK
+509 PTNLLNPSQTK
-520 DEPALGGLHTFYIEK
+520 DEPALGGLHTFYVEK
-535 MCERN
+535 MCEKN
-540 APQNR
+540 ESQNR
-545 TRKKGKY
+545 TREKDQY
-552 GYIILVK
+552 GYNILVK
-559 LHRKEQKK
+559 LHRKQQKK
-567 AKSRRKGQKETRAQD
+567 IKSRRKGQKDTRAQEV
-582 GLDSSKTGGAEGNRT
+582 LDSSKTGGAEGNRT
-597 PVRKQLGKNFS
+597 PVRK
-608 GRSLLFAFPFPGG
+608 
-621 NKHPT
+621 
-626 GIGSFMMRGM
+626 
-636 GKAYHTHVLRL
+636 
-647 NHTRARVSGTPRAD
+647 
-661 GRLIRQPGQQYCC
+661 
-674 QLNLRNC
+674 
-681 PFYRGQ
+681 
-687 APRPAIPASLP
+687 
-698 PSKPVRPHGRLQNTV
+698 
-713 GILQRIAVLESSV
+713 
-726 RIGELIRLR
+726 
-735 VGLAVGVH
+735 
-743 GDGGNLLLHLGTVV
+743 
-757 AVSLDGGDG
+757 
-766 VHHVHTGGYLAEGG
+766 
-780 VLTVQ
+780 
-785 MLGVGVHDEELA
+785 
-797 ARGVGGGGTRHAEN
+797 
-811 TPLVLQIVFDAV
+811 
-823 EEELALDAVAGAAH
+823 
-837 AGAFGTAALNHEAG
+837 
-851 NDSVENQTVIKMVA
+851 
-865 AQVDEVANALGR
+865 
-877 LVGIQL
+877 
-883 ALDDAAVFHGDLKCG
+883 
-898 IH
+898 

>member
-294 HGRRDG
+294 HRRQKS
-300 KRKYLLPGMVFCG
+300 KRNYLLTGLVFCG
-313 LCGHRYCG
+313 LCGHRYRG
-321 DSMQTGGEKNR
+321 DSMQTGKDR
-332 SVIGTYFCNNRKNHG
+332 KVVGTYACNNRNNHG
-347 AHACSNSNIHQEPL
+347 ARICRNQNVRQQPL
-361 EELVLQKIEE
+361 EELVLRKIEE
-371 IVFDESRIP
+371 TVFDESRIP
-380 GIVQAYRELCQQEDG
+380 DIVRAYRELSQQEEG
-395 TDKDKIRTL
+395 EDKDKIRTL

-410 VEQKINNIVNIIANT
+410 VEQKITNIVNIIANT

-450 EERSAEESELDEDAI
+450 EERSTEESELDEEGI

-509 PTNLLNPSETK
+509 PTNLLNPSEAK

-535 MCERN
+535 MSDN
-540 APQNR
+540 ILPKYQ
-545 TRKKGKY
+545 TGKIGQY
-552 GYIILVK
+552 GYDILVK
-559 LHRKEQKK
+559 LHRKDEKK
-567 AKSRRKGQKETRAQD
+567 NKSRRKGHNETQAQI
-582 GLDSSKTGGAEGNRT
+582 GLGLGESGGAEGNRT

-626 GIGSFMMRGM
+626 RIGSFIMRGM

-647 NHTRARVSGTPRAD
+647 NHTRARVSGTPGAD
-661 GRLIRQPGQQYCC
+661 GRLIRQPGQQ
-674 QLNLRNC
+674 
-681 PFYRGQ
+681 
-687 APRPAIPASLP
+687 
-698 PSKPVRPHGRLQNTV
+698 
-713 GILQRIAVLESSV
+713 
-726 RIGELIRLR
+726 
-735 VGLAVGVH
+735 
-743 GDGGNLLLHLGTVV
+743 
-757 AVSLDGGDG
+757 
-766 VHHVHTGGYLAEGG
+766 
-780 VLTVQ
+780 
-785 MLGVGVHDEELA
+785 
-797 ARGVGGGGTRHAEN
+797 
-811 TPLVLQIVFDAV
+811 
-823 EEELALDAVAGAAH
+823 
-837 AGAFGTAALNHEAG
+837 
-851 NDSVENQTVIKMVA
+851 
-865 AQVDEVANALGR
+865 
-877 LVGIQL
+877 
-883 ALDDAAVFHGDLKCG
+883 
-898 IH
+898 